1 MMIVVGAGIIGLSS
15 AWRLAQNRIAVTLFD
30 ARETGAEASWAGAG
44 MLAPGGEFDGDSPL
58 TQMAMRSLA
67 QYPDFVAELREI
79 SEIDIDFRRC
89 GALDAAF
96 TESDAE
102 ALTRRAVRQAD
113 IGIPSESATHPG
125 AVAARFYPDDALV
138 NPRDLTRALRIAC
151 LRAGVQIREHEPVT
165 AIVGNGQGVRT
176 QKGEYAA
183 EAVLIATG
191 AWSAQL
197 LSTAKTKPVRGHLI
211 AYNHLDQNPDQHR
224 DNSPPARLDS
234 ILRNGPTYLV
244 PRRGQIVAGSS
255 TEHAGFDRTLDPAVI
270 ADIQTRAALLL
281 PSLAGFTP
289 DETWLG
295 FRPGIEGGIPSI
307 GRLPGT
313 AIWTAFGHYRN
324 GILLAPET
332 ARSIAARV
340 TADPCAD
347 GSCDVC

>member
-1 MMIVVGAGIIGLSS
+1 MMSVVGAGIIGLSS
-15 AWRLAQNRIAVTLFD
+15 AWRLAQNGVCVTIFD

-44 MLAPGGEFDGDSPL
+44 MLAPGGEFEESSLL
-58 TQMAMRSLA
+58 TQMALASLA
-67 QYPDFVAELREI
+67 VYPDFVAELREI

-89 GALDAAF
+89 GALDVAF
-96 TESDAE
+96 ADSDAE
-102 ALTRRAVRQAD
+102 ALTHRAAKQAA
-113 IGIPSESATHPG
+113 IGIISESATHPG
-125 AVAARFYPDDALV
+125 TVAARFYPDDALV

-151 LRAGVQIREHEPVT
+151 LRAGVQIREHERVT
-165 AIVGNGQGVRT
+165 SIVGNGQGVRT

-183 EAVLIATG
+183 ETVLIATG

-197 LSTAKTKPVRGHLI
+197 LPTAKIKPVRGHLV
-211 AYNHLDQNPDQHR
+211 AWNNCNVTLG
-224 DNSPPARLDS
+224 S
-234 ILRNGPTYLV
+234 ILRNGSAYLV

-255 TEHAGFDRTLDPAVI
+255 TEHAGFVRTPDPAVI

-281 PSLAGFTP
+281 PALAGLTP

-295 FRPGIEGGIPSI
+295 FRPDIEGGIPSI

-332 ARSIAARV
+332 ARSIAASV
-340 TADPCAD
+340 TADQCAD
-347 GSCDVC
+347 GDCNVC